1 VPFGRDGSFSDEA
14 IVNRVNADLAN
25 DIGNLAQRSLSMIG
39 KNCAAKLPT
48 PQGFSKEDNAILALL
63 DGLKPR
69 TDAAMQGHEIHN
81 YLACVMEAVSDA
93 NRYFAAQEPWA
104 LKTENPER
112 MGTVLY
118 VTAEVVRQAAIL
130 LQPVIPEGAAKL
142 LDYLAVSPDARSFA
156 HLGAAHR
163 LTPAM
168 DLPTPQGVFPR
179 LTIMEEPAE

>member
-1 VPFGRDGSFSDEA
+1 
-14 IVNRVNADLAN
+14 
-25 DIGNLAQRSLSMIG
+25 
-39 KNCAAKLPT
+39 
-48 PQGFSKEDNAILALL
+48 
-63 DGLKPR
+63 
-69 TDAAMQGHEIHN
+69 
-81 YLACVMEAVSDA
+81 
-93 NRYFAAQEPWA
+93 
-104 LKTENPER
+104 

-156 HLGAAHR
+156 HLGGAHR
-163 LTPAM
+163 LTPDM